1 MALARIASA
10 APEVARARV
19 APRLLSL
26 ARATAI
32 SAPRPR
38 RPNSSP
44 CRRSST
50 APDPLRRQSLRQRSI
65 WQARSSRNARWC
77 QERSK
82 SAAPAPVEQCG
93 LAEAAGPSGKETSAA
108 PLRLRVVKRTRS
120 QGEQRIQDHATPPAG
135 LGGVVV
141 TEGQPTRQGP
151 PPRPPREGA
160 T

>member
-19 APRLLSL
+19 APRPLSR

-65 WQARSSRNARWC
+65 WQA
-77 QERSK
+77 
-82 SAAPAPVEQCG
+82 
-93 LAEAAGPSGKETSAA
+93 
-108 PLRLRVVKRTRS
+108 
-120 QGEQRIQDHATPPAG
+120 
-135 LGGVVV
+135 
-141 TEGQPTRQGP
+141 
-151 PPRPPREGA
+151 
-160 T
+160 